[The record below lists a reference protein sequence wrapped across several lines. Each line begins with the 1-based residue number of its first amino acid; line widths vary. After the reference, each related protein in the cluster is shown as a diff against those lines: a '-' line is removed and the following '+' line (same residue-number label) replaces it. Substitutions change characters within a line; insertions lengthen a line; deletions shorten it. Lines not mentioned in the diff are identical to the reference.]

1 MFLVRN
7 KRERS
12 RPSFFGAYARF
23 WRGCEWLPFLLPNS
37 LGFELACQRLQ
48 THVDIRELLP
58 KPGVYEFAISKGTE
72 RRYKTYV
79 GESGSIRKRHMTY
92 AKNGDHL
99 LSLFDTAL
107 RSGCVIWR
115 RCRYVETKQK
125 AVKWE
130 AKFLKKYDYA
140 WNAQQNQR
148 KRAISLVSRSFCLC
162 MSSLQVVE
170 GPPIRSPRKQQKIVA
185 VQTKTVIMSPNR
197 LSPANKFSGKVS
209 KTKTVVIQQK
219 QFVVK

>member
-7 KRERS
+7 KRERL
-12 RPSFFGAYARF
+12 RPSFFGSYARF
-23 WRGCEWLPFLLPNS
+23 WRNCEWLPFLLPNQ
-37 LGFELACQRLQ
+37 LGFEFSCQRLQ

-58 KPGVYEFAISKGTE
+58 KPGVYEFAISKKNE
-72 RRYKTYV
+72 RRYKMYV

-99 LSLFDTAL
+99 LALFDTAL
-107 RSGCVIWR
+107 KNGCVIWR

-125 AVKWE
+125 AVQWE

-170 GPPIRSPRKQQKIVA
+170 EPPTHSPRKRKISVVMLPKQQQFIIAKN
-185 VQTKTVIMSPNR
+185 T
-197 LSPANKFSGKVS
+197 FS
-209 KTKTVVIQQK
+209 
-219 QFVVK
+219 